1 MGGPPR
7 PGRAPTSCRYSRGRW
22 RPERRDILRSDRDP
36 TVTTRPHQPDP
47 EPTPVRAGPDPDP
60 ARTRRATDQAAALQ
74 PGPVLPGAPRP
85 ILRTPV
91 ELVRSASRV
100 PVALARSASRVPS
113 VLGRAAPPTGAGGDV
128 GLAGGV
134 LLSVPGAAVPIGAM
148 PVDQHVQFPGAVF
161 RGPERRWERAV
172 RPLRLARNV
181 PTAFV
186 LAGGGARGAAQVGM
200 LQALTEW
207 GIRPQAIYGSS
218 VGAINAAG
226 FAGSPDGV
234 GVAAM
239 ASLWRRVT
247 REDVFPQGRI
257 PAPWRFFQTRP
268 AVHDN
273 ASLRRLVASAVSYER
288 IEDAAVRLQVVAT
301 SLADGQVR
309 WLERG
314 PVVDAVLASAALPAL
329 LPPVV
334 IDGDTLIDG
343 GVVDNVP
350 LGRAIEH
357 GARRVFVLLCGPM
370 RYTPQ
375 PHRRPVEAVLT
386 GFFIA
391 IHARFARELQSLPP
405 GIEVVVLTVDTQ
417 PLSRYDDFSSTEAL
431 MAAGH
436 ANAERVLAFWEAGG
450 VGDAPPAAPGT
461 TRPAAADPLVAPIP

>member
-1 MGGPPR
+1 M
-7 PGRAPTSCRYSRGRW
+7 
-22 RPERRDILRSDRDP
+22 
-36 TVTTRPHQPDP
+36 TTRPNQ
-47 EPTPVRAGPDPDP
+47 PDPDP
-60 ARTRRATDQAAALQ
+60 NQSNPDPTLVRVGPDPNLTRTRPAADQSAALQ
-74 PGPVLPGAPRP
+74 PDPVSPGAPRP
-85 ILRTPV
+85 MLRTPA
-91 ELVRSASRV
+91 ELVRSASRL

-113 VLGRAAPPTGAGGDV
+113 VLGRAAPPGGAAGDI
-128 GLAGGV
+128 GRAGGV
-134 LLSVPGAAVPIGAM
+134 VLSVPGTAVPIGAM
-148 PVDQHVQFPGAVF
+148 PVDQHPQFPGAVF

-172 RPLRLARNV
+172 RPLRSARNV

-200 LQALTEW
+200 LQALVEW

-226 FAGSPDGV
+226 FAGSPDAA

-239 ASLWRRVT
+239 ASMWRRVT

-334 IDGDTLIDG
+334 IDGETLIDG

-350 LGRAIEH
+350 IGRAIEH

-391 IHARFARELQSLPP
+391 IHARFTRELQSLPP
-405 GIEVVVLTVDTQ
+405 GVEVVVLTVDTQ

-431 MAAGH
+431 MAAGR
-436 ANAERVLAFWEAGG
+436 ANAERVLAHWESGG
-450 VGDAPPAAPGT
+450 VGDAPPTAPGAL
-461 TRPAAADPLVAPIP
+461 RPAAAHPLIAPMS